1 MKIKCPCGPL
11 IVDNT
16 DFLPYKA
23 RRVADR
29 DGEDL
34 LFADD
39 DVDVVRNAYELSSS
53 MWQCTRG
60 GRLCLDDRDHQL
72 HWFVPEDPDV
82 LPRRLLSSVHG
93 ARWKGQLRGHWDSDN
108 RFGPSGRL
116 WWSWRRRRGLG
127 GGHLP
132 RRAGASLRRGVRPAA
147 RRGPAPLGL
156 PAGGRGHHP
165 QLAGAGRPER
175 WVSRP
180 DLGPGRARHD
190 LLGAT

>member
-116 WWSWRRRRGLG
+116 WWSCGDGDEGWEEATSRAELERRYDEEFARL
-127 GGHLP
+127 H
-132 RRAGASLRRGVRPAA
+132 GA
-147 RRGPAPLGL
+147 
-156 PAGGRGHHP
+156 
-165 QLAGAGRPER
+165 
-175 WVSRP
+175 
-180 DLGPGRARHD
+180 D
-190 LLGAT
+190 LLRSAFLRVDGDTTRNWPARDAPSGG